1 VPTLGRP
8 IESIGLP
15 VPGFGEVPWVD
26 MAATVD
32 AQSKTAALFLFNRHL
47 DKAQDVEVMWRDV
60 TPTAVNAFMTITG
73 PDLKAG
79 NTFGD
84 PNRVIP
90 QTLESPKVG
99 QRMTLQLPARSYS
112 VLSLAL

>member
-1 VPTLGRP
+1 
-8 IESIGLP
+8 
-15 VPGFGEVPWVD
+15 

-32 AQSKTAALFLFNRHL
+32 AESKTVALFFFNRHL
-47 DKAQDVEVMWRDV
+47 DKAQDVEMIWRDV
-60 TPTAVNAFMTITG
+60 TPSAVNAFMTITG

-84 PNRVIP
+84 PKHVTP
-90 QTLESPKVG
+90 QMLENPKVG